1 MRKLLH
7 NAPIRVKAFAA
18 SAVLLL
24 FLMALGSLAYMTA
37 GRAVSDLSTL
47 SQAILPKQQ
56 AIANLNEDTNAVQV
70 KVSRFATWSSNG
82 VNARLLVDLSSEIYN
97 DLHRI
102 AEQMVTLDGRDD
114 MSKGEHSAIGDLKA
128 KWEKYV
134 AAVNDTLDV
143 GLTDAP
149 MATMMLGGT
158 DDDFQKIAV
167 DLRLLAALV
176 DAQTR
181 EVTRQVVSRAE
192 ANRQI
197 LAIGAIAGV
206 LLSIAVTLIV
216 GRSIV
221 TPVHAITKAM
231 RDPSLDS
238 SEIESA
244 YRDRTDEVGQM
255 VTAIAGFR
263 RNLNRQ
269 NLQLDTAL
277 NSLTQGLCMFDA
289 EQRVAV
295 CNDRFAQMYGL
306 SPDRQKPGTAHHDI
320 IEQRIAA
327 GLYAG
332 TSPDAYRAQQIQPV
346 TRATT
351 SIQELSDGRSIVVTS
366 RPMAGGG
373 WATTHEDISER
384 RRAERRI
391 AYMAHHDAL
400 TDLPNRLRFHERV
413 ATALKRVARGETV
426 AILCLDLDRFKS
438 VNDTLGHPVGDV
450 LLRQV
455 TDRLRKSIR
464 ESDTVARLGG
474 DEFAIVQTEAQQP
487 HAATALARRLI
498 EVLSEPYMIDGFE
511 VVIGAS
517 VGLAIAPADGTDAD
531 QLLKN
536 GDLALYRAKSD
547 GRGTYRF
554 FEPDMDA
561 RMQARSALEFD
572 LRRALAQNEF
582 EVFYQPVINV
592 KQNEVASFEAL
603 LRWHHPQRGMVSPE
617 DFIPL
622 AEEIGLIVP
631 IGEWVM
637 QRACRDA
644 ATWPA
649 HISVSVNLSP
659 VQFRGKKILE
669 MVMTALAIAKL
680 PANRLVLEIT
690 EGVLLVETEPTLALL
705 YQLRSL
711 GVRVALDDFGTGYSS
726 LSYLRSFP
734 FDKVKVDSSFVR
746 DITADDSSVAIIR
759 AVIGLSASLGMA
771 TTAEGVETPEQ
782 LDRIRSE
789 GCTEVQGFL
798 FSAPR
803 PVADVT
809 GMLRLDWA
817 SEAAA

>member
-114 MSKGEHSAIGDLKA
+114 MSKGEHSTIGDLKA